1 MQDLLRV
8 DGGHVV
14 HEHGDQGL
22 ASLLIERAT
31 EEGVRQVL
39 DQVLVAEGT
48 LRGGVG
54 RKSVNPFFDWKK
66 EMDKFPQE

>member
-1 MQDLLRV
+1 MQYLLHV

-14 HEHGDQGL
+14 HERGDQGL
-22 ASLLIERAT
+22 ASLLIERAS

-39 DQVLVAEGT
+39 DQVLVAERT
-48 LRGGVG
+48 LRGGVW

-66 EMDKFPQE
+66 EMGKFPQE